1 MVWHNYYLSNHRQS
15 FLRGNKMTKLDKIA
29 EALGVKETQ
38 IIIDLILLLE
48 FDLDRMSTSGQETY
62 EKLLAELEIK

>member
-1 MVWHNYYLSNHRQS
+1 
-15 FLRGNKMTKLDKIA
+15 MTKLDKIA
-29 EALGVKETQ
+29 QALGVKETQ